1 MEKIRTLIVDDEEPA
16 RARLRRLLRR
26 EEDVEVI
33 GACADGVEAAE
44 RIEAQ
49 APLLVFLD
57 VQMREMGGLQLIERL
72 PDARRPFII
81 LVTAYDQYA
90 LDAFQVDVVDYLLKP
105 YSDERFGIALGRA
118 KERIRQLQISQYS
131 DQLLSLLQDVNGRT
145 PARAEDTRTAERT
158 NRLVVKSGSHLLFL
172 DPKQV
177 DWIEAEGVYL
187 KLHIDKKSYLL
198 RESLNSFE
206 GRLDPNQFIRI
217 HRSTIVNMDR
227 IREVVPHANGGSVV
241 MLHDGRELRMSRTH
255 RDRLSMLL
263 G

>member
-16 RARLRRLLRR
+16 RVRLRRLLRR
-26 EEDVEVI
+26 DDDVEVV
-33 GACADGVEAAE
+33 GVCSDGVDAAE
-44 RIEAQ
+44 LIESQ
-49 APLLVFLD
+49 TPLLVFLD
-57 VQMREMGGLQLIERL
+57 VQMREMGGLQLIEGL
-72 PDARRPFII
+72 PEGKRPFIV

-118 KERIRQLQISQYS
+118 KERIRQQQISLHS
-131 DQLLSLLQDVNGRT
+131 DRLLSLLQDANGT
-145 PARAEDTRTAERT
+145 SPAHHEDVRPTYGA
-158 NRLVVKSGSHLLFL
+158 NRLVVKSGSHLLFI

-187 KLHIDKKSYLL
+187 RLHIDKKSYLL

-206 GRLDPNQFIRI
+206 ERLDPTQFIRI
-217 HRSTIVNMDR
+217 HRSTIVNIDR
-227 IREVVPHANGGSVV
+227 IREVVPHVNGGSVV
-241 MLHDGRELRMSRTH
+241 MLHDGRQLRMSRTH